1 MNKTAIALSAVLLFA
16 VATPGQTLPAGKV
29 LLLTNKRVLE
39 GDVTRVGDSYRV
51 VRAGGETLVP
61 AGDVLTV
68 CADLNAAYKTLLGRG
83 DVRDGAHRLELAK
96 WCYANGLRP
105 QAAAE
110 AKAAAELRPQH
121 RESQAL
127 AKSYAQLAA
136 TTERY
141 APPTIPTDI
150 VSNDPPA
157 DCTPEAL
164 ERFALRVQP
173 VLMNACAGCHAG
185 PKVGAK
191 FRLERAFAES
201 PDKRRATHANLAVA
215 CAALDR
221 AKPAASPLLVKAL
234 AAHGGATVPA
244 IRDRGVPA
252 FKVLEEWAAM
262 VAGTPATAVVQTP
275 PSPPSLPPGNS
286 TFGKDEPKPAEK
298 TEPADPFDPVEF
310 NRGSKKK
317 E

>member
-1 MNKTAIALSAVLLFA
+1 MSTTAIALL
-16 VATPGQTLPAGKV
+16 VAAATLGQTPPAGKV

-39 GDVTRVGDSYRV
+39 GDVTRAADVYRV
-51 VRAGGETLVP
+51 ARAGGETLVP

-68 CADLNAAYKTLLGRG
+68 CADLDAAYKVLLGRADG
-83 DVRDGAHRLELAK
+83 RDGAHRLEMAK

-110 AKAAAELRPQH
+110 AKAAAALRPQH

-136 TTERY
+136 TAGSY
-141 APPTIPTDI
+141 APPTPTPD
-150 VSNDPPA
+150 VAAADPPA
-157 DCTPEAL
+157 DCSPEAL

-191 FRLERAFAES
+191 FRLERAFSES
-201 PDKRRATHANLAVA
+201 PDKRRATHANLAA
-215 CAALDR
+215 AFAALDR
-221 AKPAASPLLVKAL
+221 SKPLASPLLVKAL
-234 AAHGGATVPA
+234 AAHGGAAVPA
-244 IRDRGVPA
+244 FRDRGVPA
-252 FKVLEEWAAM
+252 FKVLEDWVTM
-262 VAGTPATAVVQTP
+262 VAATPATPAVVQTTP
-275 PSPPSLPPGNS
+275 PPPPAG
-286 TFGKDEPKPAEK
+286 TTAFGKDEPKPAEA
-298 TEPADPFDPVEF
+298 TGPADPFDPAEF
-310 NRGSKKK
+310 NRGAKKK